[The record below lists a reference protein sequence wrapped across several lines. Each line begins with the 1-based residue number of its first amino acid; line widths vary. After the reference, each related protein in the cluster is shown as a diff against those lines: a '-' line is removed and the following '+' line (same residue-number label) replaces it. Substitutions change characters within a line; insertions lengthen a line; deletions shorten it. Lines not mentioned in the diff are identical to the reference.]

1 MGTTTGAEARSE
13 RQRLLALAAALA
25 VWTALLYAL
34 RFGLLEVA
42 PDADPCLADASALD
56 CRWRA
61 TLGLAIHFQVFGWAA
76 LGCSL
81 LAWALPPAKRQR
93 LATVALFLALIALV
107 LYNVRYGAP
116 AAVLAL
122 LACVPGPS
130 RSTAR

>member
-1 MGTTTGAEARSE
+1 MGTTRGAEGGSE
-13 RQRLLALAAALA
+13 RQRLLVLAAALA
-25 VWTALLYAL
+25 TWTALLYAL

-42 PDADPCLADASALD
+42 PDADPCLADANALA

-61 TLGLAIHFQVFGWAA
+61 TLGLAIHFQIFGWTA

-81 LAWALPPAKRQR
+81 LAWAVSPVRRQR

-130 RSTAR
+130 RPAAS